1 MVLFES
7 INNFAN
13 PSSNGMPGGRR
24 RRLYIPPSTNFP
36 LFSYG
41 VGDDQRSFLSLIENA
56 SSVGGDDISDAAS
69 VSTSRS
75 LPSTLSSVHATDDQE
90 SFHSWLVEEHQRRY
104 NATTEDS
111 DTNEDGG
118 LLESSGSIHSE
129 TKSIEELIN
138 FQTTYSTEVKVLFS
152 YSFPLIITFILE
164 HFFSI
169 VCLLVVG
176 HLGKV
181 ELAAVSLATMTS
193 TITFAIFEGTATA
206 LDTLC
211 PRAYGAGNYE
221 LMSLR
226 VQRCMLLSWLMFIPC
241 AFVWWNAGFFL
252 KYVIASNEVVRLT
265 TQFLR
270 ILIIG
275 GPAYIF
281 FEDGKRFLQAQG
293 IFEAGTGILFVTAPI
308 NIFAS
313 WYLVWNET
321 HGIGFIGAPIVAA
334 ANFWL
339 MAILMVLYVRY
350 IDGSACWFGIFSL
363 KELTS
368 EWNQLL
374 HLAIPGVI
382 MLESEYVAYEIMTL
396 FASYFGTTELAAQSA
411 VSSIASVIYMVPF
424 AVSIAASTRI
434 ANYIGAQNI
443 IAAKMATLTA
453 LITSIAVGM
462 TNCILLIVFR
472 FHIARLFTRDPEVIE
487 LVGDLFFPLVGI
499 IQLFDSVAS
508 VSNGVLRA
516 QGGQRIGGV
525 INFLAYYAFGL
536 PLALVL
542 CKFLDLKLKG
552 LWLGIG
558 SGMVLIA
565 ISEPAYIFF
574 TDWELIIMRA
584 GIYNDDS
591 DSEVASI

>member
-1 MVLFES
+1 MVLFEA

-24 RRLYIPPSTNFP
+24 RRLYIPPSTNLP
-36 LFSYG
+36 LFRYEG
-41 VGDDQRSFLSLIENA
+41 GDDQRSFLSLIEA
-56 SSVGGDDISDAAS
+56 GSFIGDDVSDTAS

-75 LPSTLSSVHATDDQE
+75 LPSTLNSAQLNDDQE
-90 SFHSWLVEEHQRRY
+90 SFHSWLVEEHNRRY
-104 NATTEDS
+104 NATDEADILDSRLDLESVSSIPNIKLGEDYNLHATY
-111 DTNEDGG
+111 TNEFK
-118 LLESSGSIHSE
+118 I
-129 TKSIEELIN
+129 
-138 FQTTYSTEVKVLFS
+138 LFKYAS
-152 YSFPLIITFILE
+152 PLILTFILE

-211 PRAYGAGNYE
+211 PRAYGAGDYE
-221 LMSLR
+221 LMCLR
-226 VQRCMLLSWLMFIPC
+226 VQRCVLLSWVMYIPC
-241 AFVWWNAGFFL
+241 AFVWWNADFFL
-252 KYVIASNEVVRLT
+252 NYVISNGEVVKLT

-270 ILIIG
+270 ILILG

-293 IFEAGTGILFVTAPI
+293 IFEAGTGILFVSAPL
-308 NIFAS
+308 NIIAS
-313 WYLVWNET
+313 WFLVWNDT
-321 HGIGFIGAPIVAA
+321 YGLGYIGAPIAA
-334 ANFWL
+334 VGNFWL
-339 MAILMVLYVRY
+339 MAILMILYVKY
-350 IDGSACWFGIFSL
+350 IDGSSCWFGLYPL

-368 EWNQLL
+368 EWPEFL

-382 MLESEYVAYEIMTL
+382 MLESEYIAYEIMTL
-396 FASYFGTTELAAQSA
+396 FASYFGTAELAAQST

-424 AVSIAASTRI
+424 AVSIASSTRI
-434 ANYIGAQNI
+434 SSYIGAQNI
-443 IAAKMATLTA
+443 RGAQIATRTA
-453 LITSIAVGM
+453 LVGSLISGAF
-462 TNCILLIVFR
+462 NCFLLCTFR
-472 FHIARLFTRDPEVIE
+472 YPIARLFSKDLEVIE
-487 LVGDLFFPLVGI
+487 LVADLFFPLVGVI
-499 IQLFDSVAS
+499 TFFDSIAS

-516 QGGQRIGGV
+516 QGAQKIGGV

-536 PLALVL
+536 PLAMVL

-552 LWLGIG
+552 LWLGVG

-565 ISEPAYIFF
+565 ITEPMYIYFS
-574 TDWELIIMRA
+574 DWRQITARA
-584 GIYNDDS
+584 GLHDEESDS
-591 DSEVASI
+591 DIELFQ

>member
-1 MVLFES
+1 MVLFEA

-13 PSSNGMPGGRR
+13 PESNGMPGGRR

-41 VGDDQRSFLSLIENA
+41 VGDDQRSFLSLIENG
-56 SSVGGDDISDAAS
+56 STIGGEDMSDTAS

-75 LPSTLSSVHATDDQE
+75 LPSTLDSAHITDDQE

-104 NATTEDS
+104 QATNDES
-111 DTNEDGG
+111 DTERRI
-118 LLESSGSIHSE
+118 LLENSSSVHSE
-129 TKSIEELIN
+129 TKSVEDFTNLH
-138 FQTTYSTEVKVLFS
+138 TTYAQEFRVLFG
-152 YSFPLIITFILE
+152 YSAPLIITFILE

-211 PRAYGAGNYE
+211 PRAYGAGDYE

-226 VQRCMLLSWLMFIPC
+226 VQRCVLMSWLMFVPC
-241 AFVWWNAGFFL
+241 AFAWWHADFFL
-252 KYVIASNEVVRLT
+252 KYIIASEEVVRLT

-270 ILIIG
+270 ILIVG

-293 IFEAGTGILFVTAPI
+293 IFEAGTGILFVSAPI
-308 NIFAS
+308 NIVAS

-339 MAILMVLYVRY
+339 MALLMILYVRF
-350 IDGSACWFGIFSL
+350 IDGSDCWFGIFSF

-368 EWNQLL
+368 EWDQLL

-382 MLESEYVAYEIMTL
+382 MLESEYIAYEIMTL
-396 FASYFGTTELAAQSA
+396 FASYFGTAELAAQST
-411 VSSIASVIYMVPF
+411 VSSIASVMYMVPF
-424 AVSIAASTRI
+424 AISIAASTRI
-434 ANYIGAQNI
+434 ANFIGAQNI
-443 IAAKMATLTA
+443 GAAKMATKTA
-453 LITSIAVGM
+453 LMASVVAGALNCFVLIT
-462 TNCILLIVFR
+462 FR
-472 FHIARLFTRDPEVIE
+472 YHIARLFTLDPEVIA
-487 LVGDLFFPLVGI
+487 LVGDLFLPLVGT
-499 IQLFDSVAS
+499 IQFFDAIAS

-516 QGGQRIGGV
+516 QGAQRIGGV

-542 CKFLDLKLKG
+542 CKFLGLELKG

-558 SGMVLIA
+558 SGMILIA
-565 ISEPAYIFF
+565 ITEPAYIYF
-574 TDWELIIMRA
+574 TDWEQIVMRA
-584 GIYNDDS
+584 GLYNDNS
-591 DSEVASI
+591 DSEEASF